1 METARSKQVLC
12 ICIMKLL
19 HNYLS
24 YIAILLVILSVANSF
39 LIEAI
44 GVGVLGALGYQYKD
58 VKRLTYCKLVEC
70 CTADQV
76 PYNLNL
82 LRRNFK
88 NNLFGQHI
96 VEDKVFNAINSHY
109 SSINNSKKPV
119 KQETIAF

>member
-1 METARSKQVLC
+1 
-12 ICIMKLL
+12 MKLL
-19 HNYLS
+19 HNYLT
-24 YIAILLVILSVANSF
+24 YIAVLVVILSVANSF

-70 CTADQV
+70 CNEDHV
-76 PYNLNL
+76 PYNLTL
-82 LRRNFK
+82 LRENFK

-109 SSINNSKKPV
+109 NSISSSKKPV
-119 KQETIAF
+119 KQKTVVF